1 MSGTLATIKELKST
15 HHNHP
20 EFIVY
25 TMAVHSTALDKCLRH
40 VTTIKVFPGG
50 SVVKNL
56 FAVWRLGFDS
66 WVRKIPCRKKWHPTP
81 VLLPGKSHGRRS
93 PVGYSPWGH
102 KDSDTTEWLSMH
114 ATTIVASNKA
124 FPPVLHYSTSSCVSP
139 ASRTTDIFTFYVCT
153 YSHGTVDWF
162 RIGKGVHQG
171 CILPPCLFNLYAE
184 YIMKNA
190 GLDEAQGGIKIAGK
204 ISTTSDMQMTPPLW
218 QKVKRN

>member
-1 MSGTLATIKELKST
+1 MISLYPHKCMASAIINITHMSGTLATIKELKLT

-93 PVGYSPWGH
+93 PVG
-102 KDSDTTEWLSMH
+102 
-114 ATTIVASNKA
+114 
-124 FPPVLHYSTSSCVSP
+124 
-139 ASRTTDIFTFYVCT
+139 
-153 YSHGTVDWF
+153 
-162 RIGKGVHQG
+162 
-171 CILPPCLFNLYAE
+171 
-184 YIMKNA
+184 
-190 GLDEAQGGIKIAGK
+190 
-204 ISTTSDMQMTPPLW
+204 
-218 QKVKRN
+218 